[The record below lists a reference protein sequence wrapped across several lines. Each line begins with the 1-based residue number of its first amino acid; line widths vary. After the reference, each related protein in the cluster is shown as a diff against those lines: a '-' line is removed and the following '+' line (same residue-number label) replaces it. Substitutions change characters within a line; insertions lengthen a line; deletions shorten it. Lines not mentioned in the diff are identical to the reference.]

1 MLHWRVFSALRG
13 LTSRDGRG
21 RPPFRPH
28 SNGAVGKRPGRPR
41 FWRDAL
47 RRRMLALA
55 DLIAAAAASIVVAST
70 SADAFWASSSSPP
83 GS

>member
-1 MLHWRVFSALRG
+1 MVREGPPSVRTEW
-13 LTSRDGRG
+13 GREDE
-21 RPPFRPH
+21 
-28 SNGAVGKRPGRPR
+28 PGRPR

-70 SADAFWASSSSPP
+70 SADAFWALVLLPVWVVVAKLI
-83 GS
+83 GL